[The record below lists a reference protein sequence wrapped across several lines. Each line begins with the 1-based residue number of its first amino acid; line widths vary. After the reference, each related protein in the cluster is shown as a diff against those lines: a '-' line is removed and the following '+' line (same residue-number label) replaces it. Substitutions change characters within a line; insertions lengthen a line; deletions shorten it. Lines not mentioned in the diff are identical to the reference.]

1 MANKVAVGETVLV
14 PVKVTAVHPQG
25 YPSGVDKHGRPA
37 DPTETELPD
46 TLDCELPEA
55 VGGKVQLFVPANIVS
70 AAPKK

>member
-1 MANKVAVGETVLV
+1 
-14 PVKVTAVHPQG
+14 
-25 YPSGVDKHGRPA
+25 VDKHGRPA